1 MKSNSQ
7 ERLPQTVLLV
17 SVLCTAISALAQQ
30 GVQNGEWH
38 SFGGDPGNTKYTPL
52 DQINR
57 DNFGDLEIAFRW
69 ESISTKVKKER
80 EQLPVGRFMAT
91 PLMVDGLL
99 YVSTCLGQVAAIDA
113 GSGETVWEYDPKTY
127 VNLRRAAN
135 MGWQH
140 RGVTYWNDGA
150 DGRILIAVHDL
161 RLIALN
167 AKSGVPISGF
177 GNDGTVDLSTSLG
190 RLASPRVISHSSQ
203 VSICR
208 DTIVVGHV
216 VQDGVNVKEGAPGH
230 VRGFDVETGALKW
243 VFHTIPQEGEFGNE
257 TWLED
262 SWKYTGAANQ
272 WTQMAVDNELGYVY
286 LSTGTP
292 TSDYYGGHRPGDGL
306 FGESIVCLNGETGKR
321 VWHFQ
326 AIHHGI
332 WDYDLPAAAN
342 LMDITVDGRKIKAL
356 AQISKQAFTYVFNRE
371 TGEPVWPIEERE
383 VPASKVPGEYTSK
396 TQPFPTKP
404 PAFDQQ
410 GITEADL
417 INFTPELHAEAVE
430 ILKGFAPSSLFTPQG
445 VEGIDKP
452 VIHMPGDAGGANWP
466 GAGVDPETGRLFVP
480 SMSWPWSLTVTK
492 GDPNRTNLDYTPSQ
506 LNTRRVGPQG
516 LPLLKPPYTRVTAID
531 MNLGDH
537 AWMTPHGD
545 GPKAHSALKGL
556 KLPALGSQ
564 VFLAGGPLVTKTLL
578 FVSKGGRGG
587 DDDHAKR
594 HVSVYD
600 KNSGDYLGAIP
611 FPMPVEGNPISYLY
625 EGKQYI
631 AAAGGGQDL
640 FRNYAKPELVVM
652 RLPD

>member
-1 MKSNSQ
+1 MNLNLRYKSIQ
-7 ERLPQTVLLV
+7 VLSFGLAA
-17 SVLCTAISALAQQ
+17 SILCTAIPAFAQQ

-38 SFGGDPGNTKYTPL
+38 SFGGHPGNTKYTPL

-57 DNFGDLEIAFRW
+57 DNFSDLEIAFRW
-69 ESISTKVKKER
+69 ESISTEVKKER
-80 EQLPVGRFMAT
+80 AQLSVGRFMAT

-99 YVSTCLGQVAAIDA
+99 YVSTCFGQVAAIDA

-127 VNLRRAAN
+127 VKLRRPAN
-135 MGWQH
+135 LGWQH

-167 AKSGVPISGF
+167 AKSGLPISGF
-177 GNDGTVDLSTSLG
+177 GDDGIVDLSTSLG
-190 RLASPRVISHSSQ
+190 RRVGPRVISHSSQ
-203 VSICR
+203 VAICR

-216 VQDGVNVKEGAPGH
+216 VGDGVNVKEGAPGH

-243 VFHTIPQEGEFGNE
+243 LFHTIPQEGEFGNE
-257 TWLED
+257 TWLES

-292 TSDYYGGHRPGDGL
+292 TSDFYGGHRPGDGL
-306 FGESIVCLNGETGKR
+306 FGESIVCVNGETGER

-326 AIHHGI
+326 AVHHGL
-332 WDYDLPAAAN
+332 WDYDFPAAAN

-383 VPASKVPGEYTSK
+383 VPPSKVPGEYTSK

-417 INFTPELHAEAVE
+417 IDFTPELNAEAVE
-430 ILKGFAPSSLFTPQG
+430 ILKRFAPSSLFTPHG
-445 VEGIDKP
+445 VEGVGKP
-452 VIHMPGDAGGANWP
+452 VINVPGDGGGANWP

-480 SMSWPWSLTVTK
+480 SRTGPAVFTVKK
-492 GDPNRTNLDYTPSQ
+492 GDASRTNLDYTP
-506 LNTRRVGPQG
+506 TRSRWGVPGPQG
-516 LPLLKPPYTRVTAID
+516 LPILKPPYSRVTAID

-537 AWMTPHGD
+537 A
-545 GPKAHSALKGL
+545 
-556 KLPALGSQ
+556 
-564 VFLAGGPLVTKTLL
+564 
-578 FVSKGGRGG
+578 
-587 DDDHAKR
+587 
-594 HVSVYD
+594 
-600 KNSGDYLGAIP
+600 
-611 FPMPVEGNPISYLY
+611 
-625 EGKQYI
+625 
-631 AAAGGGQDL
+631 
-640 FRNYAKPELVVM
+640 
-652 RLPD
+652 